1 MKSALILLNAP
12 VSDAA
17 AKMFAEPDRLDTEG
31 DAAGAAGALGDT
43 DGEADA
49 LGVADADAVTVGV
62 GVAVAVTVTAG
73 VTVSVTVGVG
83 VAEALGA
90 RAVFT
95 LLPLQP
101 VAIIAMHAR
110 SARPY
115 RSLTGARMMEPFLSS
130 VGACPSGPPWA
141 TTPTEVR

>member
-62 GVAVAVTVTAG
+62 GVA
-73 VTVSVTVGVG
+73 
-83 VAEALGA
+83 EALGDEL
-90 RAVFT
+90 VFT

-115 RSLTGARMMEPFLSS
+115 RSLTGARIMEPFLSS
-130 VGACPSGPPWA
+130 VGACPSGP
-141 TTPTEVR
+141 